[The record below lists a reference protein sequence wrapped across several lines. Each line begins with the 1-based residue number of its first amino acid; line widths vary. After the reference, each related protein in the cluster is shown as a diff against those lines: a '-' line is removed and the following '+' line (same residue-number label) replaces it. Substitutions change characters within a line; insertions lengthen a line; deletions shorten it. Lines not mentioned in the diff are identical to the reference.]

1 MTRTENTTKR
11 MRRAENGDVA
21 LKGVGL
27 ARSPD
32 AQATID
38 PKRVSDVRI
47 SYDPGDGVSGRSDG
61 PLPVTITASEPLSTG
76 GGRIGERRTPC
87 RETG

>member
-1 MTRTENTTKR
+1 MTRTESTTKR

-47 SYDPGDGVSGRSDG
+47 SYDPGDVSGRSDG
-61 PLPVTITASEPLSTG
+61 PPAGDDHRQRTAEH
-76 GGRIGERRTPC
+76 RR
-87 RETG
+87 RADR

>member
-1 MTRTENTTKR
+1 MTRTESTTKR
-11 MRRAENGDVA
+11 MRRDENGDVA
-21 LKGVGL
+21 LKAVGL

-38 PKRVSDVRI
+38 PKCVSDVWS

-61 PLPVTITASEPLSTG
+61 PPAGDDHRQRTAEH
-76 GGRIGERRTPC
+76 RR
-87 RETG
+87 RADR

>member
-1 MTRTENTTKR
+1 MTRTESTTKR
-11 MRRAENGDVA
+11 MRRDENGDVA
-21 LKGVGL
+21 LKAVGL

-38 PKRVSDVRI
+38 PKRVSDVWS

-61 PLPVTITASEPLSTG
+61 PPAGDDHRQRTAEH
-76 GGRIGERRTPC
+76 RR
-87 RETG
+87 RADR